1 MFGIGTWELVVILV
15 LGLIILGPS
24 KFPEVAKSLGK
35 GLANLR
41 RSVDEVK
48 EEIDLDSLKSEIE
61 EEVGLDE
68 LKRSLDV
75 RGDVRRAI
83 SELDDP
89 YDLPEADGQTSAESE
104 SAGSK
109 DVAEMESADS
119 DQNPPD
125 AGQGTES
132 A

>member
-1 MFGIGTWELVVILV
+1 MFGIGTWELIVILV

-48 EEIDLDSLKSEIE
+48 EDIDLDSLKSEIE

-89 YDLPEADGQTSAESE
+89 YDLPEADSQTSAESE
-104 SAGSK
+104 STESK
-109 DVAEMESADS
+109 EVTEIESPDS
-119 DQNPPD
+119 DQKPSD
-125 AGQGTES
+125 DGRGTKS
-132 A
+132 V